1 MNNLKNMSVLY
12 VEDSRLMRNK
22 IEMLLEGKVRELY
35 FANDGQEGLEAFKEF
50 SPDIIVAD
58 IDMPVMDG
66 FVMSEIIRK
75 IEPSQ
80 SIAFL
85 TSFENTEFL
94 KKAIDLG
101 IDSFISKPID
111 GKKFLKILK
120 NLSETVQNKRDLKRL
135 EKIKHKKE
143 KVELMLKFV
152 KEISHHWRQPLA
164 TISAS
169 ATSSLLKK
177 EMGEASIED
186 LQDNM
191 EVILKNIEKLSNIL
205 VRIEKID
212 VDDSNVEEVE
222 DIVKISNPIY
232 S

>member
-1 MNNLKNMSVLY
+1 MV
-12 VEDSRLMRNK
+12 
-22 IEMLLEGKVRELY
+22 
-35 FANDGQEGLEAFKEF
+35 
-50 SPDIIVAD
+50 
-58 IDMPVMDG
+58 
-66 FVMSEIIRK
+66 
-75 IEPSQ
+75 
-80 SIAFL
+80 
-85 TSFENTEFL
+85 
-94 KKAIDLG
+94 
-101 IDSFISKPID
+101 
-111 GKKFLKILK
+111 KKFLKILK